1 MNVVLT
7 VPSRRSRWLRTWLP
21 AMGAFSAA
29 AIGAMTWVAVLGFPG
44 WQWTDVT
51 IGAFAVITVSL
62 NMWMAWE
69 SVR

>member
-1 MNVVLT
+1 MSDESQVT
-7 VPSRRSRWLRTWLP
+7 VTARWLRTWLP
-21 AMGAFSAA
+21 TMSVFLVVAA
-29 AIGAMTWVAVLGFPG
+29 GAMTWVAVLGFPG
-44 WQWTDVT
+44 WQWTDTT